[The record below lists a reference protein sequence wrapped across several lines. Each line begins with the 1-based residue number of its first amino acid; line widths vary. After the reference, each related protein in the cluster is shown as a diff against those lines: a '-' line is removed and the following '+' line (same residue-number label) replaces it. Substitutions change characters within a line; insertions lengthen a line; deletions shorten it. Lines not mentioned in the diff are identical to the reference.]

1 MISKKYKNKRDERV
15 RKRQY
20 NYLILSELKEC
31 SEKLKVIY
39 NKITKKRGEI
49 NDFWI

>member
-31 SEKLKVIY
+31 SEKLKVICNMITRK
-39 NKITKKRGEI
+39 NKEV
-49 NDFWI
+49 F

>member
-1 MISKKYKNKRDERV
+1 MISEKYKNKKQKREK

-31 SEKLKVIY
+31 SEILTVI
-39 NKITKKRGEI
+39 NKEMTRKNKEV
-49 NDFWI
+49 F